1 MQRLD
6 ARACDALRPIRLE
19 TQIMGNAGGSALIRW
34 GNTHVLCSVML
45 EEQTARFLTGSGK
58 GWLTAEYAMLP
69 ASTPTRKARDGLKP
83 NGRSVEIK
91 RLIGRSLR
99 AVVDFSALGERT
111 IWVDCDVLCADGG
124 TRTASIT
131 GAYVALALGVRRW
144 MAEGRLPCNPLLD
157 SVAAV
162 SCGVVEDQPLLDL
175 AYDEDSRAQVDCN
188 FVITGKGRFVEVQG
202 TGEGRAFTQQE
213 LLDMLSLAQRGAE
226 QLRYLQQKAIE
237 EAAP

>member
-19 TQIMGNAGGSALIRW
+19 TQIMGNAGGSVLIRW

-83 NGRSVEIK
+83 DGRSVEIK

-99 AVVDFSALGERT
+99 AVVDFSALGSAPFGWIATCYAPTAARARPPSPALMSPWRWESGDGWPR
-111 IWVDCDVLCADGG
+111 DV
-124 TRTASIT
+124 
-131 GAYVALALGVRRW
+131 
-144 MAEGRLPCNPLLD
+144 
-157 SVAAV
+157 
-162 SCGVVEDQPLLDL
+162 
-175 AYDEDSRAQVDCN
+175 
-188 FVITGKGRFVEVQG
+188 
-202 TGEGRAFTQQE
+202 
-213 LLDMLSLAQRGAE
+213 SLATHSWIA
-226 QLRYLQQKAIE
+226 
-237 EAAP
+237 